1 MLCVVVGCGKD
12 DDKGGGGSST
22 TSLLIGTW
30 DAEETKYYADGEERK
45 EKESGYWTFTESTV
59 SIHSDDDVFDGQTVP
74 YTFNGKRLV
83 IDGVAIWDVVTLT
96 SSKMVL
102 KTQIVGATQE
112 TTFKKR

>member
-1 MLCVVVGCGKD
+1 M
-12 DDKGGGGSST
+12 
-22 TSLLIGTW
+22 
-30 DAEETKYYADGEERK
+30 
-45 EKESGYWTFTESTV
+45 
-59 SIHSDDDVFDGQTVP
+59 FDGQTVP